1 MIHLKK
7 YELKDIPL
15 TNEILS
21 IYIDMFWSEVFN
33 ENKEDHL
40 FLLNRI
46 KFTDINQGYRTLGH
60 LVKVNYE
67 DKELFLNKR
76 EVIYY
81 LLIKLINKN

>member
-21 IYIDMFWSEVFN
+21 IYIDMFWSEVFA

-40 FLLNRI
+40 FLLN
-46 KFTDINQGYRTLGH
+46 QVYR
-60 LVKVNYE
+60 Y
-67 DKELFLNKR
+67 
-76 EVIYY
+76 
-81 LLIKLINKN
+81 